1 MIEISNLVFDTVY
14 NQTIQQYPSANITA
28 GYDEQIASPL
38 TVIVRETNNQP
49 YRDSATDNCSENHS
63 RITFEVEVF
72 SDKENTGRSECEE
85 VLDFV
90 DTVMQSMKFR
100 RIHKNRPINIDRT
113 RWRQYA
119 RYEVICAK
127 GRQVTR
133 IVDGK
138 TVTDTVYQMYRR

>member
-1 MIEISNLVFDTVY
+1 MIDIETLVFDTVY

-28 GYDEQIASPL
+28 GYDEQEASSL
-38 TVIVRETNNQP
+38 TVIIRETNNQP
-49 YRDSATDNCSENHS
+49 YRNSATDDCSENHT
-63 RITFEVEVF
+63 RLTYEIEVV
-72 SDKENTGRSECEE
+72 SDKENTGRSECRE

-119 RYEVICAK
+119 RYEVICDK
-127 GRQVTR
+127 GTQVTR
-133 IVDGK
+133 IVDGQ
-138 TVTDTVYQMYRR
+138 TVTDTVYHMYRR